1 MSQNKENRQPSLFTE
16 EELEGARSGVIKNLF
31 KALSGSRLFWLLAII
46 FAYLATSL
54 LVQGCVTIGASD
66 DERLLLY
73 HDKKADLDELK
84 KLNGLQ
90 NPELGVDDGISE

>member
-1 MSQNKENRQPSLFTE
+1 MSQNTDKQSSLFTD
-16 EELEGARSGVIKNLF
+16 EELQTARKGLISNLF
-31 KALSGSRLFWLLAII
+31 KALSGSRLFWLLAIV

-73 HDKKADLDELK
+73 HDKKADLDALK
-84 KLNGLQ
+84 KLNGQQ
-90 NPELGVDDGISE
+90 NPESGAE